1 MEFTLTKSSDWEFEE
16 TIIINNLEDLKELQ
30 NKYTI
35 KDSYNSWDKPKLIID
50 FNKNTIEVYDWYR
63 E

>member
-1 MEFTLTKSSDWEFEE
+1 MEFTLRKASDWYFEE
-16 TIIINNLEDLKELQ
+16 TITINTLEDLKELQ
-30 NKYTI
+30 DNYTI

-50 FNKNTIEVYDWYR
+50 FNKNTIELYDYYR